1 MIELVLVYSVGT
13 HTSDFKWLA
22 LMLGSSGSYAAEQ
35 EGVGSVGNEV
45 LLTLLAHHI
54 QAKNGVKRAANWL
67 GWLRAGLARLGFAYP
82 NKESTS

>member
-35 EGVGSVGNEV
+35 EGVGSV

-54 QAKNGVKRAANWL
+54 QAKNVVKRAANWL